1 MSHSTLRTTEQQPQ
15 LPDHLLA
22 IGQAIQRDI
31 TQNPKQVYQLIVETI
46 CRLSGAD
53 CAILYPYHPSFGE
66 FYDLDNVAAC
76 GLRYESQL
84 EKRVDRV
91 KGLAARVHQAGE
103 IIREDIERKDPQI
116 PLTSPFIAREGIKAF
131 MGLSLKFGD
140 DTVGLLYVDFR
151 EPHRFSE
158 EEKRLIR
165 LLGQQAALAVSNSWN
180 YRLAGI
186 RAEAVAKL
194 KTIGQTL
201 ATIENPS
208 IALESILDGIAHSAQ
223 EILAADLVD
232 LYQYIQSRHKFI
244 LPPTLVGERWYPH
257 VAKTE
262 IYEDDVIVKALAVGA
277 PQYFR
282 EAQGTPALTGVYK
295 VERNNIPDQRFVV
308 REGIISS
315 TTIPL
320 VAAGETVGV
329 MFVNYRAPQLFDSE
343 QRDLI
348 ESFAAQAAV
357 AIHNARLFQKEQAQR
372 QQSETL
378 RQVAQFVNSALERN
392 EVIGLVLDQLGQVI
406 EYSSASVQ
414 LIQGDHRFLVGGR
427 GFLLEDSPRQLQR
440 DVSQDALVS
449 KIVREQRPIVLSDV
463 KDEPL
468 WDHIPQTAHIH
479 SWIGVPLIVRE
490 QAIGLLTVDHDTPGY
505 YTQESGEVVA
515 AFANQVAT
523 AIHNAELFA
532 LEQRR
537 NQEFQTLHQAATKLA
552 EQPALPEIYQTAV
565 QSTLEALQ
573 CRHSTIFI
581 LDKKA
586 GELVA
591 MARVG
596 QLPDAPEVRRF
607 KLGEGLTGLVAETG
621 QSILENDAAS
631 NERFI
636 EGGVMPRSAPRSIIL
651 APIKIEDEVI
661 GVISADKDEIGGFT
675 EHNRKILETLALDV
689 GIAINLRRQMQQV
702 GDQAQA
708 LAELNKL
715 AQQLVLIEKT
725 PQDTRKLLKEV
736 AQSARQVLQA
746 DLIELYEYRQDRQEY
761 RLPPVSAGERREP
774 SVPKNKIHEDD
785 AVFQLIHSK
794 TPLYAEN
801 VRVDPI
807 LTAPYTIKRSDH
819 SVERFVIR
827 EGVRSTAAIPLR
839 TGSEVVGL
847 MFASYRIPQTFPAAQ
862 KELIELFANQAAIAI
877 RNSRLF
883 SETLRRRNELQVVDE
898 VSQLLMSTLDPGEIP
913 RLLLQQVIRLFG
925 VAGASLWQVDRAE
938 QKVQCLFSLNH
949 KGEEESFTD
958 IVKGISFKL
967 GQGIVGTV
975 ADTKKPLIANQ
986 VQAEPRWDRRVD
998 EATGFATRSILA
1010 VPLIH
1015 KQETIGVIE
1024 ILNRLDQTPFTEEDQ
1039 TFLTALVAPAAIALE
1054 NARLYQHLERRVEAL
1069 GALNE
1074 VGQRLT
1080 SGLRLKEDE
1089 ILELIYEQVR
1099 DLAHTQNVNIA
1110 LYDEET
1116 NTLTFKLVMER
1127 GRRVDIEQEKRFAS
1141 RQIDKAKVGKTEEI
1155 VLTGRPI
1162 LHKTRE
1168 ETAGWYQE
1176 PGHRPYTTG
1185 DISASHLAVPMIL
1198 GQKAIGVIAVYDWDQ
1213 EYAYDE
1219 QDKQV
1224 LSVIAG
1230 QAAIALENAH
1240 LFYDVNQKL
1249 ERQVHAL
1256 SALNE
1261 VGQTLTSG
1269 LRLKEDE
1276 ILELIYQQ
1284 TRQLTAFK
1292 EMYIALYD
1300 DTTDMI
1306 KFWRAVMEGKQ
1317 ITIESR
1323 QANMERRGKTEEVI
1337 FTRQPLLHRTEEE
1350 SRGWYDLPGHQE
1362 FIGRVQPSYLGVP
1375 MMVGEKVLGMI
1386 AVYDW
1391 EHEYAYDELD
1401 QQVLAAMASQAAI
1414 ALDNARLYYDVNQK
1428 LERANQSLERRV
1440 EALMALNEVGQTL
1453 TSGIRL
1459 TQDEI
1464 LELIYQQARKLTDTQ
1479 EMYIALYDDTTGM
1492 IKFWRVIEKGRQITI
1507 EPRQADME
1515 WRGKTEEVIFTRQPL
1530 LHRTEQEV
1538 EEWYQLPGHAAFHR
1552 PVAPSWLG
1560 VPMMVGERVLGMIA
1574 VYDWERECVYDELDL
1589 QVLSSM
1595 ASQAAIALDNAS
1607 LYAAARE
1614 EVIATKQLAT
1624 LGTVMAAIQHRI
1636 NNTLN
1641 IIGPNITR
1649 LRKRVD
1655 TADETIREILDIVE
1669 RNVRYTSDYIHRIQ
1683 EPLKESD
1690 VQKVDINASL
1700 YDARS
1705 RVWQEYES
1713 RAGFGP
1719 VEVIEKL
1726 DDTLPLIEAST
1737 AQITE
1742 IFRNLIENSYKA
1754 MGANGG
1760 VLTITS
1766 RQADD
1771 WLEVEIQ
1778 DTGPGIPAQINERL
1792 FIRPVPSRQPGGN
1805 GPGSGLGLWLSAL
1818 LLQRYGGEIRVAET
1832 GSTGTTML
1840 VRLPVLNV

>member
-1 MSHSTLRTTEQQPQ
+1 MSHSALGTTEQQPQ
-15 LPDHLLA
+15 LLDQLLA
-22 IGQAIQRDI
+22 IGQTIQQDI
-31 TQNPKQVYQLIVETI
+31 TQNPKRAYQLIVETT

-66 FYDLDNVAAC
+66 FYDRENVAAY

-84 EKRVDRV
+84 EKRVDKV

-103 IIREDIERKDPQI
+103 IIREDIEREDPQI

-151 EPHRFSE
+151 KPHRFSE

-165 LLGQQAALAVSNSWN
+165 LLGQQAALAVSNSWT
-180 YRLAGI
+180 YRLASI
-186 RAEAVAKL
+186 RAEAVVRL

-201 ATIENPS
+201 ATIKDPS
-208 IALESILDGIAHSAQ
+208 QALESVLDGIAHSAR
-223 EILAADLVD
+223 LVLDADLVD
-232 LYQYIQSRHKFI
+232 LYQYNQARGEFT
-244 LPPTLVGERWYPH
+244 LPPTSAGEKRYPQ
-257 VAKTE
+257 VSKLK
-262 IYEDDVIVKALAVGA
+262 IYDDDVAMEAVTKRE
-277 PQYFR
+277 PQYFQNSQETPWLIRTYGVAR
-282 EAQGTPALTGVYK
+282 ED
-295 VERNNIPDQRFVV
+295 IPSQRFVI
-308 REGIISS
+308 RERIVSS
-315 TTIPL
+315 VAIPL
-320 VAAGETVGV
+320 IAAGETVGV
-329 MFVNYRAPQLFDSE
+329 MFVNYRAPQLFDAA

-357 AIHNARLFQKEQAQR
+357 AIHNARLFQKEQVQR
-372 QQSETL
+372 RQSETL
-378 RQVAQFVNSALERN
+378 RQVAQLVNSALERN

-449 KIVREQRPIVLSDV
+449 KIVREQRPVVLSDIT
-463 KDEPL
+463 DEPL

-490 QAIGLLTVDHDTPGY
+490 QVIGLLTVDHDTPGY

-537 NQEFQTLHQAATKLA
+537 NREFQTLHQAATKLA

-581 LDKKA
+581 LDRKT
-586 GELVA
+586 GELAA

-596 QLPDAPEVRRF
+596 QLPAAPEVRRF
-607 KLGEGLTGLVAETG
+607 KLGEGLAGLVVETG

-651 APIKIEDEVI
+651 APIKIEDKII

-675 EHNRKILETLALDV
+675 EHNQKILEMLALDV
-689 GIAINLRRQMQQV
+689 GIAINLRRQMRQI

-715 AQQLVLIEKT
+715 AQQLVSIEET
-725 PQDTRKLLKEV
+725 PQEDTRKLLKQV

-746 DLIELYEYRQDRQEY
+746 DLIELYEYRQDRKEY

-774 SVPKNKIHEDD
+774 SVPKNKIYEDD
-785 AVFQLIHSK
+785 VVFQLIHRKS
-794 TPLYAEN
+794 PLYAEN
-801 VRVDPI
+801 VRIDPI
-807 LTAPYTIKRSDH
+807 LTAPYTIERPDH

-847 MFASYRIPQTFPAAQ
+847 MFASYRQPQTFSTGQ
-862 KELIELFANQAAIAI
+862 RELIELFANQAAIAI

-883 SETLRRRNELQVVDE
+883 SETLRRRNDLQVVDE
-898 VSQLLMSTLDPGEIP
+898 VSKLLMSTLDPVEIP
-913 RLLLQQVIRLFG
+913 RLLLQQIVHLFR

-949 KGEEESFTD
+949 KGEEESFMN
-958 IVKGISFKL
+958 VLKGIPFEL
-967 GQGIVGTV
+967 GRGIVGTV
-975 ADTKKPLIANQ
+975 AESGKPLMVNQ
-986 VQAEPRWDRRVD
+986 VQVEPRWDRRVD
-998 EATGFATRSILA
+998 EATGFATRAILA

-1015 KQETIGVIE
+1015 KQETVGVIE

-1074 VGQRLT
+1074 VGQQLT

-1089 ILELIYEQVR
+1089 ILSLIYRQVR

-1110 LYDEET
+1110 LYDEKT

-1141 RQIDKAKVGKTEEI
+1141 RQIDKATVGKTEEI
-1155 VLTGRPI
+1155 VLTGRAI

-1168 ETAGWYQE
+1168 ETAGWYQK

-1198 GQKAIGVIAVYDWDQ
+1198 GQKVKGVITIYDWDQ

-1230 QAAIALENAH
+1230 QAAIALENTH

-1249 ERQVHAL
+1249 ERQVQAL

-1269 LRLKEDE
+1269 LRLKEEE
-1276 ILELIYQQ
+1276 ILELIYEQA
-1284 TRQLTAFK
+1284 RKLTGTQD
-1292 EMYIALYD
+1292 MYIALYD
-1300 DTTDMI
+1300 ETTQMI
-1306 KFWRAVMEGKQ
+1306 QFKLAMEKGERVA
-1317 ITIESR
+1317 IAPPR
-1323 QANMERRGKTEEVI
+1323 QVNMERKGKTEEVI
-1337 FTRQPLLHRTEEE
+1337 FTKQPLLHRTEHE
-1350 SRGWYDLPGHQE
+1350 SEDWYKLPGHQE
-1362 FIGRVQPSYLGVP
+1362 FVGRVQPSYLGVP
-1375 MMVGEKVLGMI
+1375 MIVGEKVLGVI

-1391 EHEYAYDELD
+1391 EREHAYDKLHL
-1401 QQVLAAMASQAAI
+1401 QVLSSMANQAAI

-1428 LERANQSLERRV
+1428 LERQV
-1440 EALMALNEVGQTL
+1440 QALGILNEVGQTL

-1464 LELIYQQARKLTDTQ
+1464 LELIYKQVQHLTDAQ
-1479 EMYIALYDDTTGM
+1479 DMYIALYDESTQTIRFSLATKEGQ
-1492 IKFWRVIEKGRQITI
+1492 RVKIES
-1507 EPRQADME
+1507 RQANME
-1515 WRGKTEEVIFTRQPL
+1515 QRGKTEEVIFNRQPL
-1530 LHRTEQEV
+1530 LHKTK
-1538 EEWYQLPGHAAFHR
+1538 EESEGWYKLPGRQEFVGY
-1552 PVAPSWLG
+1552 VAPSWLG
-1560 VPMMVGERVLGMIA
+1560 VPMIVGERVLGMIA
-1574 VYDWERECVYDELDL
+1574 VWDQKREYAYDELHL

-1595 ASQAAIALDNAS
+1595 ANQAAIALDNAS

-1649 LRKRVD
+1649 LRRRVD
-1655 TADETIREILDIVE
+1655 TSDETIREILDIIE

-1683 EPLKESD
+1683 EPLKETD

-1713 RAGFGP
+1713 RIGFGP

-1726 DDTLPLIEAST
+1726 DDALPLLEASA

-1766 RQADD
+1766 RQVDD

-1805 GPGSGLGLWLSAL
+1805 GPGAGLGLWLSAL
-1818 LLQRYGGEIRVAET
+1818 LLQRYGGEIKVVET

-1840 VRLPVLNV
+1840 VRLPALNV